1 MDAAVRTQL
10 LGEGAAFDEL
20 HNDVWR
26 PVVLADHP
34 ERDTVGWVKLPPGS
48 SLAQQ
53 PLAHSRVGGEVVA
66 QQLDRGPPAQGA
78 VVRGDHP

>member
-1 MDAAVRTQL
+1 
-10 LGEGAAFDEL
+10 
-20 HNDVWR
+20 
-26 PVVLADHP
+26 
-34 ERDTVGWVKLPPGS
+34 VKLPPGS

-78 VVRGDHP
+78 VVRGDHS